1 MRGSSIGY
9 LIREGARN
17 LYVNRLM
24 SLASIGVLMACML
37 LIGASVLLSVNLN
50 SAMER
55 LEDQNE
61 VVLFLEMGTEDYQI
75 EEVQQML
82 DEIDNLQSVEFV
94 SAQEAF
100 EIQRERLGEDAV
112 LLDGLE
118 DDNPFP
124 ASFQVQVDDLSQFA
138 ATVQELEALPY
149 IEKANTPTDL
159 AETITSIKQAVRVGS
174 YTIEGIL
181 ALVALVIISNTIRIT
196 VFSRKREINIMKWV
210 GATNSFIK
218 LPFIVEGMLIGLIA
232 AVLAFGLLWGGYY
245 LIGEWVVSSPSVW
258 VSRFSDMLVPFGDI
272 ALRMLGAFALTGI
285 LIGGFGSMIFVR
297 KYLKV

>member
-149 IEKANTPTDL
+149 IEKPTPPPTWRKPSP
-159 AETITSIKQAVRVGS
+159 AS
-174 YTIEGIL
+174 
-181 ALVALVIISNTIRIT
+181 
-196 VFSRKREINIMKWV
+196 SRRCAWA
-210 GATNSFIK
+210 ATPSRGF
-218 LPFIVEGMLIGLIA
+218 
-232 AVLAFGLLWGGYY
+232 WR
-245 LIGEWVVSSPSVW
+245 WWRWSSSPIPSA
-258 VSRFSDMLVPFGDI
+258 SRCSAASG
-272 ALRMLGAFALTGI
+272 RST
-285 LIGGFGSMIFVR
+285 S
-297 KYLKV
+297 